1 MNKLIVREGARR
13 VDTVFD
19 ESEDAPVYSPEVV
32 MSWPELGLT
41 LICAAFT
48 AVLAV
53 WFFAANWPNLV
64 AALSF
69 WSVK

>member
-41 LICAAFT
+41 LLVAAIT
-48 AVLAV
+48 AAMLV
-53 WFFAANWPNLV
+53 WFLAANWPRLV
-64 AALSF
+64 VWLSF
-69 WSVK
+69 